1 MGARILVADDS
12 VTIQKVVELTFSKE
26 NFQIVP
32 ARSGEEAIRKAREV
46 RPDLML
52 IDLVMPD
59 KSGYE
64 VCETLRKD
72 PALKDVPIILLTG
85 TFEAFD
91 KNEGVRVGAN
101 DFVTKPFESQL
112 LIGKV
117 KQLLFSHS
125 VTGASQPGST
135 AAAAAPAPAAAA
147 PAPPAPTP
155 APPARGPAFAPPP
168 LELERDV
175 SGLPSPAPSVAP
187 APSQGG
193 EAEVSEEKLWE
204 MLEREEPAGGSA
216 YVLPEQSGPGLPL
229 GPPVEEARAPSGPPS
244 QEEPVFTLDENTDAA
259 SALKDMAESLGLPL
273 QSPLVD
279 PDAAGAARPPS
290 PAPAEAAPPRPAED
304 VTIPLLESL
313 EILPDIEPAATPA
326 PPPAPVMPVPTP
338 VPAPHAMDTDR
349 VTREITEKVTRALV
363 QEVSERLAGKI
374 ERIVWEVVPDLAE
387 HLITQEIER
396 IKAQAEGPPEKA

>member
-91 KNEGVRVGAN
+91 RNEGVRVGAN

-117 KQLLFSHS
+117 KQLLFSRS
-125 VTGASQPGST
+125 AT
-135 AAAAAPAPAAAA
+135 AA
-147 PAPPAPTP
+147 PAPPPPASP
-155 APPARGPAFAPPP
+155 APGPAFGPPP

-175 SGLPSPAPSVAP
+175 PGLPSPAPSIAP

-204 MLEREEPAGGSA
+204 LLEREEPAGGSP
-216 YVLPEQSGPGLPL
+216 YVLPEPSGPGLPL
-229 GPPVEEARAPSGPPS
+229 GPPVEEARPPS
-244 QEEPVFTLDENTDAA
+244 APPAEGEPVFSLDETTDVA
-259 SALKDMAESLGLPL
+259 STLKDMAASLGL
-273 QSPLVD
+273 SVEGGRVD
-279 PDAAGAARPPS
+279 LEGPAPPAAAPPAPAA
-290 PAPAEAAPPRPAED
+290 PAPAEDLA
-304 VTIPLLESL
+304 IPLLESL
-313 EILPDIEPAATPA
+313 EILPDLEPAAAPA
-326 PPPAPVMPVPTP
+326 PPPAPTRSAPP
-338 VPAPHAMDTDR
+338 PAPATHPMDTDR